1 MTERQLVNFGSL
13 NPSSRIWPVWL
24 FLLVAIYPVPH
35 TMALRN
41 LLLLIGLLGL
51 AWHWRATLHAL
62 SMLRRRLTWLAASAW
77 VLAALTVWIVIHA
90 LLIAPLPAMALDRA
104 RADWLMPLL
113 LLAIGATVTIRSQY
127 GNAMRGL
134 VIALAF
140 HILLVAVVQC
150 WQWLTLGYWPL
161 GVTPFAERDYH
172 STLNGFLVA
181 LLLADRLSLL
191 IAGSAPLN
199 VSAGAAWSLLIS
211 ALGADVL
218 LRSRNGTVVSIA
230 LLIVAVA
237 ILLADSRCRKRW
249 GLRIALAVGF
259 AALLGG
265 ISVRNDVRWQGFSES
280 IVIGI
285 ESNSPFWMTGDP
297 NQLPSTPS
305 GNPLERSAYARAA
318 WARQA
323 VEAIVRKPLGIG
335 YGHDAFGR
343 VIAEKYGHRG
353 MGSSHSGWLDIA
365 LGIGIPGLALLLALG
380 GATVVAGWR
389 RFRSL
394 GDGYS
399 LMLALTVSGY
409 LLRCLLDGHFSGW
422 RLALFTLIVGLLVGT
437 SAKGRRQQRIA
448 TTRTVS

>member
-1 MTERQLVNFGSL
+1 MTERQLMNTDSL
-13 NPSSRIWPVWL
+13 DTGSRIWPVWL

-35 TMALRN
+35 TIALRN

-51 AWHWRATLHAL
+51 AWRWRATSHAL
-62 SMLRRRLTWLAASAW
+62 STLWRQLTWLGASAW
-77 VLAALTVWIVIHA
+77 LLVALTVWIVIHA

-104 RADWLMPLL
+104 RTDWLIPLL
-113 LLAIGATVTIRSQY
+113 LLAIGATVAILSRN
-127 GNAMRGL
+127 GDALRGL
-134 VIALAF
+134 VIALAC
-140 HILLVAVVQC
+140 HIVLVVIFQC
-150 WQWLTLGYWPL
+150 WQWLTLGHWPF
-161 GVTPFAERDYH
+161 GIVPFAERDYQ
-172 STLNGFLVA
+172 SSLNGFLIA
-181 LLLADRLSLL
+181 LLLADRLSFL
-191 IAGSAPLN
+191 IVGRAPLN
-199 VSAGAAWSLLIS
+199 LSPRATWTSLIT

-218 LRSRNGTVVSIA
+218 LSARNGTLVSIV

-237 ILLADSRCRKRW
+237 ILLADSRCRTRW

-265 ISVRNDVRWQGFSES
+265 VSVRNDARWNGFSES

-297 NQLPSTPS
+297 SQLPSTPS
-305 GNPLERSAYARAA
+305 GNPLEQSAYARAA

-323 VEAIVRKPLGIG
+323 VEAIVRAPLGIG

-343 VIAEKYGHRG
+343 AVAEKYGHTG

-380 GATVVAGWR
+380 VATVVAGWR
-389 RFRSL
+389 RFRYF

-399 LMLALTVSGY
+399 LLLALTVSGY
-409 LLRCLLDGHFSGW
+409 FFRCLLDGHFSGW
-422 RLALFTLIVGLLVGT
+422 RLALFAMAVGLLIGT
-437 SAKGRRQQRIA
+437 AAKEQGDA
-448 TTRTVS
+448 GYRTNGGG